1 MVPRLLLIIL
11 TLGATP
17 VLQARSVEFPL
28 ELIEYL
34 DDVRVVAFVRPSALE
49 QAPTW
54 DPVAE
59 PLPLGIP
66 QALQAVRAFVGPDSG
81 YRLQS
86 IELKPIPSHRGHWHY
101 LVRTTDPHGKPR
113 YFAVLL
119 DGTLTPATVEPES
132 YK

>member
-1 MVPRLLLIIL
+1 MSARRLLIVLAL
-11 TLGATP
+11 SAAP
-17 VLQARSVEFPL
+17 ALQAQPVEFPL

-34 DDVRVVAFVRPSALE
+34 DDVKVVAFVRPSALE
-49 QAPTW
+49 KAPTW

-81 YRLQS
+81 YRLRS
-86 IELKPIPSHRGHWHY
+86 IELKPIPSHPGHWHY

-119 DGTLTPATVEPES
+119 DGTLIPATVEPES